1 VFSVVLL
8 LFFFQKEVVK
18 MNETIQIDDRD
29 VIMKK
34 YRLRRAGAQRATIEI
49 TLPKEAVEREA
60 RRLGITEKEA
70 AEKLVGVWKYNN
82 FRGLHLSFEPVEED
96 SE

>member
-1 VFSVVLL
+1 
-8 LFFFQKEVVK
+8 
-18 MNETIQIDDRD
+18 MNETILIDDRK

-34 YRLRRAGAQRATIEI
+34 YKLRRAGAQKATIEI

-60 RRLGITEKEA
+60 RRLGISEEEA
-70 AEKLVGVWKYNN
+70 AEKLLGVWKYND
-82 FRGLHLSFEPVEED
+82 FRGIHLSFEPIKKEL